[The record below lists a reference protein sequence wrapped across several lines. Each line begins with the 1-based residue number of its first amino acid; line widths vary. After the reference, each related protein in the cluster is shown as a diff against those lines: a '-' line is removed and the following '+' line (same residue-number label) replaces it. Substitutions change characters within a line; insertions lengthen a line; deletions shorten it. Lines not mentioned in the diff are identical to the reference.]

1 MAQTAEVVI
10 IGGGIIGASIAYHL
24 RQDGLS
30 GRLIVVERDTT
41 YSRATTPMSMGG
53 VRQQYAAP
61 CNIAL
66 ARYSLQFYEQFDEMM
81 GGAWGRP
88 QAHFHQ
94 CGYLFLFDESQRSVI
109 MSKYE
114 LQRQMGVEVE
124 LFSPQQVLDV
134 FPHLGLDDIT
144 GAIYGRRDGYLNP
157 RGALQGFVERTREL
171 GCILLQDEVV
181 SFAPTTGHMYAV
193 QTHTSGVITT
203 PALVLATGPWT
214 RQLATPAGIEL
225 PVLPVRRQACYLTL
239 PQPLG
244 YKLPMVIDPS
254 DVHFR
259 HDTETDDHILVT
271 TIVRDEPPGF
281 NFDWD
286 ATRFHGHIVPQLQR
300 RLPTCTPLQLQRGWA
315 GHYDVTPDENP
326 ILGAHPEHPA
336 LFLAVGFSGHGLMLA
351 PAVGKI
357 LSEAI
362 RLGRSETLEA
372 QPYRL
377 ERFRTGD
384 LILDAQI

>member
-24 RQDGLS
+24 RQVGLT
-30 GRLIVVERDTT
+30 GRVMVIERDMT
-41 YSRATTPMSMGG
+41 YARASTPMSMGG

-66 ARYSLQFYEQFDEMM
+66 ARYSLQFYEQFDESMV
-81 GGAWGRP
+81 GAWGRP

-94 CGYLFLFDESQRSVI
+94 CGYLFLFEESQRPAI
-109 MSKYE
+109 MHKYDI
-114 LQRQMGVEVE
+114 QRHMGVEVE
-124 LFSPQQVLDV
+124 LLSPQQVLDA
-134 FPHLGLDDIT
+134 FPHLNMDDMS
-144 GAIYGRRDGYLNP
+144 GATYGRHDGYLNP
-157 RGALQGFVERTREL
+157 RGALQGFAERAREL
-171 GCILLQDEVV
+171 GCTWVQDDVV
-181 SFAPTTGHMYAV
+181 RFTSTPTHIYTV
-193 QTHTSGVITT
+193 HTQASGSIET

-214 RQLATPAGIEL
+214 QQLTTPLGIEL

-259 HDTETDDHILVT
+259 HDTETDDHLLAT
-271 TIVRDEPPGF
+271 TIVREEPPGF
-281 NFDWD
+281 CFDWD
-286 ATRFHGHIVPQLQR
+286 ASRFQTHIVPQLQR

-326 ILGAHPEHPA
+326 ILGPHPDHPG

-351 PAVGKI
+351 PAVGTI
-357 LSEAI
+357 LAEAI
-362 RLGRSETLEA
+362 QRGRYVTLNA
-372 QPYRL
+372 QPYHL
-377 ERFRTGD
+377 ERFTTGA
-384 LILDAQI
+384 LIHDAQI